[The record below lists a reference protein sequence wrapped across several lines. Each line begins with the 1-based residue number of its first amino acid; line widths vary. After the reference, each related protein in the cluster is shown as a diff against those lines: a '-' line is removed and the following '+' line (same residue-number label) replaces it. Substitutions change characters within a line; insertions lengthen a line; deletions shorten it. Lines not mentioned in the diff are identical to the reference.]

1 MADTIQLELV
11 APERLVFSG
20 DVEFVVVP
28 GAEGDFGVLPGH
40 MLFISTL
47 RPGLIEVYEND
58 QPRDRYV
65 VAGGF
70 AEVTGERVT
79 VLSTETVAVSD
90 IDAAQARSRL
100 EQAQLDLRDADTDS
114 ERARYE
120 QAVAMAELLVEVAGR
135 A

>member
-20 DVEFVVVP
+20 DVEFVVIP

-47 RPGLIEVYEND
+47 RAGLIEIYEND
-58 QPRDRYV
+58 VPKDRYV

-79 VLSTETVAVSD
+79 VLSTETVAVAD
-90 IDAAQARSRL
+90 IDVTAARARL
-100 EQAQLDLRDADTDS
+100 EQAQLDLRDADTDA

-120 QAVAMAELLVEVAGR
+120 QAVSMAELLIEATS
-135 A
+135 AT